1 MAMNFRKEGYS
12 VAEVSQVLH
21 VTPATLRKWIDTGKM
36 EACMSST
43 TIEKGHKRT
52 IRITRGQL
60 SRFIMQN
67 QTRYPLEEY
76 KRYVLASHAEEAESK
91 PKVNASEFDCG
102 PAYKA
107 NSLSE
112 LTGAWAGF
120 AEEATKIP
128 EKTTVP
134 TPEPVATPEKQDD
147 ATFMISINGRVAL
160 GNLGKETCGI
170 IFSALASDSH
180 FQFEE
185 LTIKRTKG
193 GAK

>member
-1 MAMNFRKEGYS
+1 MAKNFRKEGYS

-21 VTPATLRKWIDTGKM
+21 VTPATLRSWIDAGKM
-36 EACMSST
+36 EANMSSDK
-43 TIEKGHKRT
+43 IESGHRRT
-52 IRITRGQL
+52 IRITREQL
-60 SRFIMQN
+60 SRFIVRN
-67 QTRYPLEEY
+67 QRKYPLDQY
-76 KRYVLASHAEEAESK
+76 KAYVLASNAEETQPERQK
-91 PKVNASEFDCG
+91 EDDFDCG

-120 AEEATKIP
+120 AEAVSKLP
-128 EKTTVP
+128 EKIAEP
-134 TPEPVATPEKQDD
+134 TPEPISEVKDEQ
-147 ATFMISINGRVAL
+147 TFLISINGRVAL
-160 GNLGKETCGI
+160 GNLSKETCGI

-185 LTIKRTKG
+185 LTIKCMKG

>member
-1 MAMNFRKEGYS
+1 MAKNFRKEGYS

-21 VTPATLRKWIDTGKM
+21 VTPATLRSWIDAGKI
-36 EACMSST
+36 EANMSSDK
-43 TIEKGHKRT
+43 IESGHRRT
-52 IRITRGQL
+52 IRITREQL

-67 QTRYPLEEY
+67 QRKYPLDQY
-76 KRYVLASHAEEAESK
+76 KAYTLASHAEEAESE
-91 PKVNASEFDCG
+91 PKTDDRDFDCG

-107 NSLSE
+107 NNLSE

-120 AEEATKIP
+120 AEAVSKLP
-128 EKTTVP
+128 EKIAEP
-134 TPEPVATPEKQDD
+134 TPEPASEAEDEQ
-147 ATFMISINGRVAL
+147 TFMISINGRVAL

-170 IFSALASDSH
+170 IFSTLASDSH

-185 LTIKRTKG
+185 LTIKRMKG

>member
-21 VTPATLRKWIDTGKM
+21 VTPATLRSWIDTGKM
-36 EACMSST
+36 EANMSSDK
-43 TIEKGHKRT
+43 IEKGHRRT
-52 IRITRGQL
+52 IRITRSQL

-67 QTRYPLEEY
+67 QRKYPLDQY
-76 KRYVLASHAEEAESK
+76 KAYVLASHAEGTQPERQKEDD
-91 PKVNASEFDCG
+91 FGCG

-112 LTGAWAGF
+112 LTGAWADL
-120 AEEATKIP
+120 AEAAAKIP
-128 EKTTVP
+128 EKTTAP
-134 TPEPVATPEKQDD
+134 TPEPVDTPEKQDD

-170 IFSALASDSH
+170 IFSALANDSH

>member
-21 VTPATLRKWIDTGKM
+21 VTPATLRSWIDTGRM
-36 EACMSST
+36 EANMSGA
-43 TIEKGHKRT
+43 TIEKGHRRT
-52 IRITRGQL
+52 IRITREQL
-60 SRFIMQN
+60 SRFIMCN
-67 QTRYPLEEY
+67 QRKYPLDQY
-76 KRYVLASHAEEAESK
+76 KAYVLASHAEEAESK
-91 PKVNASEFDCG
+91 PKADDRDFSCG

-112 LTGAWAGF
+112 LTGAWAGL
-120 AEEATKIP
+120 AEAAAKIP
-128 EKTTVP
+128 EKTTAP

-170 IFSALASDSH
+170 IFSALASDSN

>member
-1 MAMNFRKEGYS
+1 MAKNFRKDGYS

-21 VTPATLRKWIDTGKM
+21 VTPATLRSWIDAGKL
-36 EACMSST
+36 EANMSSA

-52 IRITRGQL
+52 IRITRSQL

-67 QTRYPLEEY
+67 QTRYPIEEY
-76 KRYVLASHAEEAESK
+76 KQYVLASHAEEAKPESK
-91 PKVNASEFDCG
+91 TDTPDFDCG

-112 LTGAWAGF
+112 LTGAWAGL
-120 AEEATKIP
+120 AEAAAKIP
-128 EKTTVP
+128 EKTAVP

-147 ATFMISINGRVAL
+147 ATFLISINGRVAL
-160 GNLGKETCGI
+160 GNLSKETCGI

-185 LTIKRTKG
+185 LTIKCMKG
-193 GAK
+193 GVK

>member
-52 IRITRGQL
+52 IRITREQL

-91 PKVNASEFDCG
+91 PKVNAPEFDCG

-128 EKTTVP
+128 EK
-134 TPEPVATPEKQDD
+134 ATEKQDD
-147 ATFMISINGRVAL
+147 ATFTISINGRVAL

-170 IFSALASDSH
+170 IFSALASDGH

>member
-1 MAMNFRKEGYS
+1 MNFRKEGYS

-21 VTPATLRKWIDTGKM
+21 VTPATLRSWIDAGKM
-36 EACMSST
+36 EANMSSDK
-43 TIEKGHKRT
+43 IEKGHRRT
-52 IRITRGQL
+52 IRITRSQL

-67 QTRYPLEEY
+67 QRKYPLDQY
-76 KRYVLASHAEEAESK
+76 KAYVLASHAEEAESE
-91 PKVNASEFDCG
+91 PKTDDRDFDCG

-120 AEEATKIP
+120 AEEAAKIP
-128 EKTTVP
+128 EK
-134 TPEPVATPEKQDD
+134 ATERQDD
-147 ATFMISINGRVAL
+147 ATFTISINGRVAL

-170 IFSALASDSH
+170 IFSALANDSH

>member
-1 MAMNFRKEGYS
+1 MAKNFGKEGYS
-12 VAEVSQVLH
+12 VIEVSQVLH
-21 VTPATLRKWIDTGKM
+21 VTPATLRNWIDTGKM
-36 EACMSST
+36 EANMSST

-52 IRITRGQL
+52 IRITRSQL

-76 KRYVLASHAEEAESK
+76 KRYVLASHLEEAESK
-91 PKVNASEFDCG
+91 PKADDREFDCG

-107 NSLSE
+107 NDLSE

-120 AEEATKIP
+120 AEAVSKFP
-128 EKTTVP
+128 EKIAEP
-134 TPEPVATPEKQDD
+134 TPEPISEVKDEQ
-147 ATFMISINGRVAL
+147 TFLISINGRVAL
-160 GNLGKETCGI
+160 GNLSKETCGI
-170 IFSALASDSH
+170 IFSALASDGH

-185 LTIKRTKG
+185 LTIKRMKG

>member
-1 MAMNFRKEGYS
+1 MAKNFRKDGYS

-36 EACMSST
+36 EANMSSA
-43 TIEKGHKRT
+43 TIESGHRRT
-52 IRITRGQL
+52 IRITRSQL

-67 QTRYPLEEY
+67 QTRYPLDQY
-76 KRYVLASHAEEAESK
+76 KAFVLASHAEEAESK
-91 PKVNASEFDCG
+91 SKADDRDFGCG

-112 LTGAWAGF
+112 LTGAWAGL
-120 AEEATKIP
+120 ADEATKIP
-128 EKTTVP
+128 EKITAP
-134 TPEPVATPEKQDD
+134 TPEPVAIPEKQDD

-185 LTIKRTKG
+185 FTIKCMKG
-193 GAK
+193 GVK

>member
-1 MAMNFRKEGYS
+1 MAKNFRKDGYS

-21 VTPATLRKWIDTGKM
+21 VTPATLRSWIDAGKM
-36 EACMSST
+36 EANMSSA

-52 IRITRGQL
+52 IRITRSQL
-60 SRFIMQN
+60 SRFIMQD

-76 KRYVLASHAEEAESK
+76 KQYVLASHAEEIQPESK
-91 PKVNASEFDCG
+91 ADDRDFDCG

-120 AEEATKIP
+120 AEAVSKFP
-128 EKTTVP
+128 EKITAP
-134 TPEPVATPEKQDD
+134 TPEPTSEAKDEQ
-147 ATFMISINGRVAL
+147 TFLISINGRVAL
-160 GNLGKETCGI
+160 GNLSKETCGI
-170 IFSALASDSH
+170 IFSALASDGH

-185 LTIKRTKG
+185 LTIKRMKG

>member
-1 MAMNFRKEGYS
+1 MAKNFRKEGYS

-21 VTPATLRKWIDTGKM
+21 VTPATLRSWIDAGKI
-36 EACMSST
+36 EANMSSDK
-43 TIEKGHKRT
+43 IESGHKRT
-52 IRITRGQL
+52 IRITREQL

-67 QTRYPLEEY
+67 QRKYPLDQY
-76 KRYVLASHAEEAESK
+76 KAYTLASHAEELQPESK
-91 PKVNASEFDCG
+91 VDDRDFDCG

-120 AEEATKIP
+120 AEAVSKLP
-128 EKTTVP
+128 EKIAEP
-134 TPEPVATPEKQDD
+134 TPEPVATLEKQDD
-147 ATFMISINGRVAL
+147 ATFLISINGRVAL
-160 GNLGKETCGI
+160 GNLSKETCGI

-185 LTIKRTKG
+185 LTIKRMKG